1 MEIIVEELIRTISS
15 EIDAFNE
22 LLVTLREKQK
32 AIVEGAVDRLNKSV
46 EDESKLAS
54 QTKVLEAE
62 RIERTK
68 ELAAKLKMENRNP
81 MLSEIIEK
89 VEEKYSQ
96 RLTEQRNLLR
106 SVVQNI
112 QNLNKSN
119 QYLLNYSLDYI
130 EQSMKILLGG
140 QESVNLYQKD
150 GTVQGSAK
158 KNLLDQ
164 SI

>member
-1 MEIIVEELIRTISS
+1 MEIIVEELIRTIPSD
-15 EIDAFNE
+15 IDAFDE
-22 LLVTLREKQK
+22 RLLTLREKQK

-46 EDESKLAS
+46 EEESKLAN
-54 QTKVLEAE
+54 QTKALEAA

-68 ELAAKLKMENRNP
+68 ELAAELEMENLNP
-81 MLSEIIEK
+81 KLSEIIEK
-89 VEEKYSQ
+89 VEEKYGQ

-130 EQSMKILLGG
+130 EQSMKILLAG
-140 QESVNLYQKD
+140 QGSVNLYQKD
-150 GTVQGSAK
+150 GKVQGGAK
-158 KNLLDQ
+158 KNVLDQ